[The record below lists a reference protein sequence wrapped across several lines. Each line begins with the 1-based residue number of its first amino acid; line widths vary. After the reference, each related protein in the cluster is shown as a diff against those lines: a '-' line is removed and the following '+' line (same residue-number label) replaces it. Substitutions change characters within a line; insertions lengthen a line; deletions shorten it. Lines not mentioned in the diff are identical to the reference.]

1 MNDRTL
7 WNEII
12 IKSRVCVATSAELK
26 PFLVILLLQQLPLS
40 TIVSIPS
47 PLPKTKKKK
56 NRSPTQ
62 ETMAKLS
69 SWFAV
74 LRWALILT
82 LILVIILSIAPI
94 IFPRHF
100 EKSQK
105 GTRDVQLINSAL
117 MVGLSVYGLLSVC
130 CYYYYLTLIFGIS
143 LLVYLIVELVWLQ
156 LGNIG
161 IYLTLAGLIIC
172 SFTYCAA
179 MRRLRHEAL
188 YGPWTIIIKFVS
200 DVFLPFLSFILLFFF
215 LTWQPL
221 PFVTSSKWQAD
232 QAVSQS
238 VNQQTNIYIYFV
250 HIVKIIVIQSKCRIH
265 KCVNSAK

>member
-1 MNDRTL
+1 MKRNHHQKQSVRCNQCRTETIPCHPL
-7 WNEII
+7 AATTT
-12 IKSRVCVATSAELK
+12 IKYHRFHTVTTT
-26 PFLVILLLQQLPLS
+26 QD
-40 TIVSIPS
+40 
-47 PLPKTKKKK
+47 TKKEKK

-188 YGPWTIIIKFVS
+188 YGP
-200 DVFLPFLSFILLFFF
+200 
-215 LTWQPL
+215 
-221 PFVTSSKWQAD
+221 
-232 QAVSQS
+232 
-238 VNQQTNIYIYFV
+238 
-250 HIVKIIVIQSKCRIH
+250 
-265 KCVNSAK
+265 